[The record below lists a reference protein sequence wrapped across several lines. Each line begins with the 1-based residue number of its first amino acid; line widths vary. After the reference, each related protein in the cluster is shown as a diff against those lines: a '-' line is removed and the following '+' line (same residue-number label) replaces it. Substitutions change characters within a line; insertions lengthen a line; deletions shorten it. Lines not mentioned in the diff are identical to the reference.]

1 MEAVLT
7 RTFIALGVLLAAGCT
22 TPGRSE
28 QVAPASL
35 SFAVPGTTKGFPGSF
50 RTLDGKAIAN
60 TPSTMQLVPG
70 RHVIGYWCPDT
81 LVMDGPP
88 TVSAVF
94 ESGKA
99 YVLECR
105 ANEEGQVREKNP

>member
-50 RTLDGKAIAN
+50 RTLDG
-60 TPSTMQLVPG
+60 
-70 RHVIGYWCPDT
+70 
-81 LVMDGPP
+81 
-88 TVSAVF
+88 
-94 ESGKA
+94 
-99 YVLECR
+99 
-105 ANEEGQVREKNP
+105 